1 MTQTELIDSLIKDKT
16 MLFAR
21 KIQSLDMIYYIYSE
35 ILINRGVIIR
45 LYSSIYRATILYKLA
60 G

>member
-35 ILINRGVIIR
+35 ILINRGVMIR
-45 LYSSIYRATILYKLA
+45 LYSSIYRATILYKVA

>member
-1 MTQTELIDSLIKDKT
+1 